1 MYRTGDLGRW
11 RADGTLEFR
20 GRADRQVKVRGVRI
34 EPAEVEAALLELR
47 GVRSAAVELRPVGG
61 ESALVAWVVPPE
73 GAAFDEA
80 SARQALR
87 RRLPEAMVPAYW
99 VALEALPLTT
109 SGKVDRRLLPDPAE
123 SAVPEGE
130 APATSLERTIARIW
144 GEVLGRAAVGVD
156 RSFFDAGGH
165 SLLLL
170 RVQARL
176 QAELGRAIPLLDLF
190 SHPTVR
196 SLAERLEGVQ
206 SAAADP
212 GLEEAVRRGQAQREA
227 RERRRRGRPGGES
240 A

>member
-1 MYRTGDLGRW
+1 
-11 RADGTLEFR
+11 
-20 GRADRQVKVRGVRI
+20 
-34 EPAEVEAALLELR
+34 
-47 GVRSAAVELRPVGG
+47 
-61 ESALVAWVVPPE
+61 
-73 GAAFDEA
+73 
-80 SARQALR
+80 
-87 RRLPEAMVPAYW
+87 

-130 APATSLERTIARIW
+130 APATPLERTIARIW